1 MRIATLAAMTLLTAS
16 HARTASAADSCTILY
31 KLDGTLQVTDTA
43 MGKGD
48 ETIEGLKGS
57 LVLEFKKRDGAVVD
71 GKVKLLH
78 FAMHQSF
85 TLESV
90 VDVTTTLHHYAPS
103 CNGVEQPSW
112 RRPSD
117 PGFPK
122 ECRYDGNE
130 RALATGDLNRE
141 AGKIDW
147 DRCNAAKDYWAK
159 GKDEYTFAD
168 KSRGKGCLE
177 DLHVV
182 GNIHCKGRIGC
193 KWGSLKSGDNPQFD
207 VWTQPMIHGPDG
219 SDDSISISEDLS
231 KFRTPG
237 GRKDGGYQAYN
248 VPNDAPSRTW
258 MSWSARRDDSSPYTT
273 CP

>member
-1 MRIATLAAMTLLTAS
+1 MTLLTAS
-16 HARTASAADSCTILY
+16 LARTASAADSCTILY

-43 MGKGD
+43 MEKGD
-48 ETIEGLKGS
+48 DTIEGLKGS

-90 VDVTTTLHHYAPS
+90 VDVTTTLHQYAPS

-130 RALATGDLNRE
+130 VALATGELNRE

-159 GKDEYTFAD
+159 GKDQYTFAD

-231 KFRTPG
+231 KLRTPG
-237 GRKDGGYQAYN
+237 GKKDGGYQAYN

-258 MSWSARRDDSSPYTT
+258 VSWSARRDDSSPYTT